1 MRNMKVSVH
10 TRALAW
16 TYHPFKT
23 FKTQTERSNALFLT
37 MHGLKVL
44 QPVYVHHIYF
54 QVWWN
59 AFASSG
65 NVVLGFFF
73 PPL

>member
-1 MRNMKVSVH
+1 MKVSVH

-16 TYHPFKT
+16 TYPFKT

-37 MHGLKVL
+37 MHSLTVL
-44 QPVYVHHIYF
+44 QPMYVQHIYL

-59 AFASSG
+59 AFASSV